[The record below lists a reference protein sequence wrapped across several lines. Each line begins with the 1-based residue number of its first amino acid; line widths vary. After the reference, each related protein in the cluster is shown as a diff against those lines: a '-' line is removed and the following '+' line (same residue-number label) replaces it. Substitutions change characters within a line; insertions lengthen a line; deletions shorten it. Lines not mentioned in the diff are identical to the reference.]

1 MFSKLFRV
9 CRDDSHSS
17 SSEKLK
23 QPSHLSAWLP
33 YLLGLCRPC
42 EYGGFLL
49 MSSSYVKLR
58 LRKLF
63 WFIHSTLHGCLREM
77 FYDRKSALVE
87 MQQEGTCWNLFEAL
101 LLVSA
106 TDIIIKTLKILEEK
120 EVVLQKKISQEVDRA
135 KGFTRANNKQAAIEC
150 LKRKKYYEGKMDQLG
165 TFQLHIRNQEKKLQQ
180 DCHPT

>member
-1 MFSKLFRV
+1 
-9 CRDDSHSS
+9 
-17 SSEKLK
+17 
-23 QPSHLSAWLP
+23 
-33 YLLGLCRPC
+33 
-42 EYGGFLL
+42 
-49 MSSSYVKLR
+49 
-58 LRKLF
+58 
-63 WFIHSTLHGCLREM
+63 M

-106 TDIIIKTLKILEEK
+106 KDIIIKTLKILEEK

-135 KGFTRANNKQAAIEC
+135 KGFTRANNKQAKNMVHQHAKVSYNTSKIHAEPTSAAIEC

-180 DCHPT
+180 DCHPTLRGNSRLQAI

>member
-1 MFSKLFRV
+1 
-9 CRDDSHSS
+9 
-17 SSEKLK
+17 
-23 QPSHLSAWLP
+23 
-33 YLLGLCRPC
+33 
-42 EYGGFLL
+42 
-49 MSSSYVKLR
+49 
-58 LRKLF
+58 
-63 WFIHSTLHGCLREM
+63 M

-101 LLVSA
+101 LSYQLKILSSKYRFSS
-106 TDIIIKTLKILEEK
+106 IKLLHLLNTLKILEEK

-150 LKRKKYYEGKMDQLG
+150 LKRKKYYEAKMDQLG

>member
-1 MFSKLFRV
+1 
-9 CRDDSHSS
+9 
-17 SSEKLK
+17 
-23 QPSHLSAWLP
+23 
-33 YLLGLCRPC
+33 
-42 EYGGFLL
+42 
-49 MSSSYVKLR
+49 
-58 LRKLF
+58 
-63 WFIHSTLHGCLREM
+63 M

>member
-23 QPSHLSAWLP
+23 Q
-33 YLLGLCRPC
+33 
-42 EYGGFLL
+42 
-49 MSSSYVKLR
+49 
-58 LRKLF
+58 
-63 WFIHSTLHGCLREM
+63 
-77 FYDRKSALVE
+77 
-87 MQQEGTCWNLFEAL
+87 
-101 LLVSA
+101 
-106 TDIIIKTLKILEEK
+106 TLKILEEK
-120 EVVLQKKISQEVDRA
+120 EAVLQKKISQEVDRA

-150 LKRKKYYEGKMDQLG
+150 LKRKKYYEGKMDQVG